1 MGAYKHLAVF
11 VFLAT
16 FTVAVQGEIII
27 DHELLALTSKL
38 QDHHLNYETNELRR
52 SNLLT
57 PTVQVAPGTA
67 ETPMTT

>member
-38 QDHHLNYETNELRR
+38 QDHHLNYERNPEQ
-52 SNLLT
+52 NY
-57 PTVQVAPGTA
+57 
-67 ETPMTT
+67 

>member
-16 FTVAVQGEIII
+16 FTIAVQGEIII

-38 QDHHLNYETNELRR
+38 QDHSSTSNLQDHSLTSKLQDHHLNYERNRER
-52 SNLLT
+52 NY
-57 PTVQVAPGTA
+57 
-67 ETPMTT
+67 